1 MHFTKS
7 IVLALLTPGIICA
20 SWLDIQPDLANAT
33 SEVEVFN
40 TAVAALPSTGATAAQ
55 ALASVPLPNLNV
67 IYSDLIKLRNAYD
80 VASKS
85 INSTLLAIGLPSNTD
100 ATDGCAPLQVLGK
113 SIASAVGALADK
125 ESAFVGASV
134 GTSSLLKQALTT
146 LEASVKTLNTLWLTI
161 APADFKQY
169 PITITAQVEGAF
181 DTVLAKF

>member
-33 SEVEVFN
+33 NEVEVFN

-55 ALASVPLPNLNV
+55 ALASV
-67 IYSDLIKLRNAYD
+67 IYSDLIKLRNSYD

-85 INSTLLAIGLPSNTD
+85 INSTLLAIGLPSSTD

-125 ESAFVGASV
+125 ESTFVGTSI
-134 GTSSLLKQALTT
+134 GTSSLLKQGLTM

-169 PITITAQVEGAF
+169 PITITAQVEEAF

>member
-7 IVLALLTPGIICA
+7 IILALLTPGIICA
-20 SWLDIQPDLANAT
+20 SWFDIQPDLANAT

-55 ALASVPLPNLNV
+55 ALASV

-85 INSTLLAIGLPSNTD
+85 INTTLLAIGLPSNTD

-169 PITITAQVEGAF
+169 PMTITAQVEGAF
-181 DTVLAKF
+181 DTVLVKF